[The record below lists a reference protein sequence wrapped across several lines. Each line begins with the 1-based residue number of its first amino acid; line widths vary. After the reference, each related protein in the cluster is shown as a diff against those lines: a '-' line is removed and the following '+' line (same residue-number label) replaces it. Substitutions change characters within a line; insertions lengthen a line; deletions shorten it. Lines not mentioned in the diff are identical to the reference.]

1 MFMCALFFFFF
12 QAEDGIRD
20 VAVTGVQT
28 CALPISYEFDKML
41 AFWQQALHYVPR
53 EPATSGSGRS
63 SRPSGE
69 GAEPVFEPRFE
80 RNVPASEADCTSTC
94 TQQSRGGSRTFNQ
107 RWGDPRYPWR
117 YKPGRDFE
125 IGRASCRERV

>member
-1 MFMCALFFFFF
+1 MKI
-12 QAEDGIRD
+12 GSIVIR
-20 VAVTGVQT
+20 
-28 CALPISYEFDKML
+28 SYEFDKML

-80 RNVPASEADCTSTC
+80 RNVPASEADCTSSC
-94 TQQSRGGSRTFNQ
+94 PQQSRGGSRTFNQ

-117 YKPGRDFE
+117 YRSEERRVGKE
-125 IGRASCRERV
+125 CRSGVARCYCKKK

>member
-1 MFMCALFFFFF
+1 MKI
-12 QAEDGIRD
+12 GSIVIR
-20 VAVTGVQT
+20 
-28 CALPISYEFDKML
+28 SYEFDKML

-117 YKPGRDFE
+117 YKPGRDFVVLQDPSGNLFCVVE
-125 IGRASCRERV
+125 KADG